1 MVLGDAVEHIGEP
14 CLRVDAVH
22 VGGLDEGIGCMDA
35 LRKNLRHRRAVFH
48 RLSLMYRN
56 SSNKARSQESGASAQ
71 RLRDTYEP
79 RYNLPRDCQRD

>member
-22 VGGLDEGIGCMDA
+22 VGGLDEGIGCVDA
-35 LRKNLRHRRAVFH
+35 LRKDLRHRRAVFH

-56 SSNKARSQESGASAQ
+56 SSNKARSQASGASAR
-71 RLRDTYEP
+71 RLRDMKGS
-79 RYNLPRDCQRD
+79 RRGLG